1 MNELQLSH
9 SEFTICC
16 SARVPGRCQTR
27 EVELML
33 VTASSQVL
41 LVFFLLLFIPTAL
54 DSVFPGH
61 SSQSLRE
68 GEAFTDMANF
78 WVKTKSG
85 LKLNPPEKEKKSN
98 THNLF

>member
-1 MNELQLSH
+1 
-9 SEFTICC
+9 
-16 SARVPGRCQTR
+16 
-27 EVELML
+27 ML

-68 GEAFTDMANF
+68 GEAFTDMANL

>member
-1 MNELQLSH
+1 
-9 SEFTICC
+9 
-16 SARVPGRCQTR
+16 
-27 EVELML
+27 ML

-41 LVFFLLLFIPTAL
+41 LVFFFLLLFIPTAL

-68 GEAFTDMANF
+68 GEAFTDMANL

-85 LKLNPPEKEKKSN
+85 LKLNPPEKEKKIEY
-98 THNLF
+98 TQFILMIA